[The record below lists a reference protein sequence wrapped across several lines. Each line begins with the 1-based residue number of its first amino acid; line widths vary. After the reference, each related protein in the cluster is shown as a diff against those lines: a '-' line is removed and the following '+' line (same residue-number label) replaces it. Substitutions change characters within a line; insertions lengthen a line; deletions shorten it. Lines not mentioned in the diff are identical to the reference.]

1 MRCRACRARRYGR
14 GLPGCVRRKIAA
26 LLYSEDSREQSN
38 GVQVQVRVK
47 LPSGPL
53 IELSDFCK
61 AIAEAL
67 RPTAVQHFEG
77 IECIVGKMQRFRPP
91 VQGHTGNGE
100 SAAEHAQVAPQAEG
114 EHAPDPSSQDWHGTD
129 VQATSVP
136 VTESDAQQRIV
147 ELSEAPYR
155 LTEDDRRTLSRLLSG
170 LPSLRYPISDL
181 DKTAFLDAWS
191 SATGRPSWEPVLMTA
206 ADVDRYKFEQNEIQF
221 RHQRALRDE
230 FARGVF
236 TAVDAGHAP
245 VVALA
250 LGSFIPRES
259 AITYLKRC
267 GLVPDD
273 GDVGVDTEPNDHTP
287 EPMLAPAVMPHQI
300 PAPKEKEPAASTKG
314 GQYARAVDAKENNP
328 DSANGR
334 DNEGQSP
341 QSTPGRAT
349 RKVGKVAR
357 LPRVIEL
364 TGLGRSSI
372 YNRMDSR
379 SPYYDP
385 TFPRCFSLSANE
397 NGAVGWDEEL
407 VCAWVAAQAS
417 SA

>member
-1 MRCRACRARRYGR
+1 
-14 GLPGCVRRKIAA
+14 
-26 LLYSEDSREQSN
+26 
-38 GVQVQVRVK
+38 
-47 LPSGPL
+47 
-53 IELSDFCK
+53 
-61 AIAEAL
+61 
-67 RPTAVQHFEG
+67 
-77 IECIVGKMQRFRPP
+77 MQ
-91 VQGHTGNGE
+91 GYTGNGE
-100 SAAEHAQVAPQAEG
+100 SAVEHAQVAPQAEG
-114 EHAPDPSSQDWHGTD
+114 EHASDSPSRDWHGAD
-129 VQATSVP
+129 VQATSEP
-136 VTESDAQQRIV
+136 AAESDAQQQIV

-155 LTEDDRRTLSRLLSG
+155 LTEDDRRALSRLLSG
-170 LPSLRYPISDL
+170 LPSLRYPISDG
-181 DKTAFLDAWS
+181 DKTAFHDAWS
-191 SATGRPSWEPVLMTA
+191 SATGRPSWEPILMTA
-206 ADVDRYKFEQNEIQF
+206 ADMDRYKFEQKEIQV

-230 FARGVF
+230 FARGRF

-259 AITYLKRC
+259 AIAYLKRC
-267 GLVPDD
+267 GFVPDD
-273 GDVGVDTEPNDHTP
+273 GDVGVDTERNDHPP

-300 PAPKEKEPAASTKG
+300 PTPKAEEPAASAKG
-314 GQYARAVDAKENNP
+314 GQHAHAVDVKENNP

-334 DNEGQSP
+334 DNEGKSSQP
-341 QSTPGRAT
+341 ARGTAM

-397 NGAVGWDEEL
+397 NGAVGWDEEQ
-407 VCAWVAAQAS
+407 VRAWVAAQAA
-417 SA
+417 SAQE

>member
-1 MRCRACRARRYGR
+1 MAGALGR
-14 GLPGCVRRKIAA
+14 VRWKAA
-26 LLYSEDSREQSN
+26 LLLYSQDSREQSN
-38 GVQVQVRVK
+38 GVQVQARVK

-77 IECIVGKMQRFRPP
+77 IECIVGKMQRYRPSTP
-91 VQGHTGNGE
+91 QLADNDEPAMEHSRTA
-100 SAAEHAQVAPQAEG
+100 SQSDAEQAVER
-114 EHAPDPSSQDWHGTD
+114 PYQDQRGAD
-129 VQATSVP
+129 VQAASGPT
-136 VTESDAQQRIV
+136 TESDAQQQNV

-155 LTEDDRRTLSRLLSG
+155 LTEDDRRALSRLLSG
-170 LPSLRYPISDL
+170 LPPLRYPISDD

-191 SATGRPSWEPVLMTA
+191 SATGRPSWEPILMTA
-206 ADVDRYKFEQNEIQF
+206 ADMDRYKIEQTEIQV

-230 FARGVF
+230 FARGRF

-250 LGSFIPRES
+250 LGSFIPAEY
-259 AITYLKRC
+259 AIAYLKRC

-273 GDVGVDTEPNDHTP
+273 GDVGPDAERNDQSP
-287 EPMLAPAVMPHQI
+287 EPMLAPAVMPPQN
-300 PAPKEKEPAASTKG
+300 PTLKAKERAASTTE
-314 GQYARAVDAKENNP
+314 GQHARAVDAKENNP

-334 DNEGQSP
+334 DNEGKSP
-341 QSTPGRAT
+341 QSTPDTTMRP
-349 RKVGKVAR
+349 VGKVAR

-385 TFPRCFSLSANE
+385 TFPRCFSLSASE
-397 NGAVGWDEEL
+397 NGAVGWDEEK
-407 VCAWVAAQAS
+407 VRAWVAAQAAAS
-417 SA
+417 PK